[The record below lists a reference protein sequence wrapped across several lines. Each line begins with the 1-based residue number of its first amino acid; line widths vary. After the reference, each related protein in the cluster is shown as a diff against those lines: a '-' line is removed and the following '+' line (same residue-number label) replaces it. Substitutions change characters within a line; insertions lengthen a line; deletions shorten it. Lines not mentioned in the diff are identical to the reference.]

1 MRTLTARIAAGL
13 LAAAS
18 GAACRTTGTSPGRP
32 SGQPSPSIVQPGA
45 PGQESRT
52 VGAEQAR
59 DLSKVGATA
68 ADVTFMQGMIHHHA
82 QAIDMTELLKTRTG
96 SDDMKKLG
104 MRIQVSQTD
113 EIRMMQRWLQAHG
126 QEAPDPHAMHM
137 PGMIMPGMD
146 RGPMMPGMLT
156 PEEMAHLA
164 GLKGVEFDRFFLEGM
179 IKHHGG
185 AIDMVKELFASPGAA
200 QDSNIYAFASDVVA
214 DQQMEIDRMSGM
226 LAAIKERQ
234 K

>member
-1 MRTLTARIAAGL
+1 MKRLCVPVAACL
-13 LAAAS
+13 LAAAM
-18 GAACRTTGTSPGRP
+18 GAACRTS
-32 SGQPSPSIVQPGA
+32 SGGAAPPIVQPGA
-45 PGQESRT
+45 PGDASK
-52 VGAEQAR
+52 VIGAEAAR

-68 ADVTFMQGMIHHHA
+68 ADVKFMQGMIHHHA
-82 QAIDMTELLKTRTG
+82 QAIDMTELLKTRSS
-96 SDDMKKLG
+96 SDDMKKLAL
-104 MRIQVSQTD
+104 RIQVSQTD

-126 QEAPDPHAMHM
+126 QDAPDPHAMHM

-146 RGPMMPGMLT
+146 HGPMMAGMLT

-164 GLKGVEFDRFFLEGM
+164 TLKGVEFDRVFLAGM

-185 AIDMVKELFASPGAA
+185 AITMVNELFASPGAA

-226 LAAIKERQ
+226 LAAIKEPQR
-234 K
+234 

>member
-1 MRTLTARIAAGL
+1 MRLLTLPLRRLALFLLVAAAG
-13 LAAAS
+13 
-18 GAACRTTGTSPGRP
+18 ACRTT
-32 SGQPSPSIVQPGA
+32 SGAGAPPVIVQPGA
-45 PGQESRT
+45 PGDASKV

-59 DLSKVGATA
+59 DLSKVGATP
-68 ADVTFMQGMIHHHA
+68 ADVKFMQGMIHHHA
-82 QAIDMTELLKTRTG
+82 QAIDMTELLKTRTN
-96 SDDMKKLG
+96 SEDMKKLG
-104 MRIQVSQTD
+104 LRIQVSQTD
-113 EIRMMQRWLQAHG
+113 EIRMMQRWLQTRG

-146 RGPMMPGMLT
+146 HGPMMPGMLT
-156 PEEMAHLA
+156 PEEMTRLA

-185 AIDMVKELFASPGAA
+185 AINMVQELFAAPGAG
-200 QDSNIYAFASDVVA
+200 QESTIYAFASDVVS
-214 DQQMEIDRMSGM
+214 DQQMEIDRMGGM

>member
-1 MRTLTARIAAGL
+1 LLIVKPFSPPLAALL
-13 LAAAS
+13 LAAAA
-18 GAACRTTGTSPGRP
+18 GAACRTT
-32 SGQPSPSIVQPGA
+32 SGAGSKPMIVQPGA
-45 PGQESRT
+45 PGEPSRV
-52 VGAEQAR
+52 VGAGQAR

-68 ADVTFMQGMIHHHA
+68 ADVKFMQGMIHHHA
-82 QAIDMTELLKTRTG
+82 QAIDMTELLKTRTN

-113 EIRMMQRWLQAHG
+113 EIRMMQRWLQARG
-126 QEAPDPHAMHM
+126 QDVPDPHAMHM

-146 RGPMMPGMLT
+146 HGPMMPGMLT
-156 PEEMAHLA
+156 PAEMAHLA
-164 GLKGVEFDRFFLEGM
+164 ELKGVAFDRFFLEGM

-185 AIDMVKELFASPGAA
+185 AILMVKELFAAPGAG
-200 QDSNIYAFASDVVA
+200 QESTIYAFASDVVA

-234 K
+234 

>member
-1 MRTLTARIAAGL
+1 MKRLCVPVAACL
-13 LAAAS
+13 LAAAM
-18 GAACRTTGTSPGRP
+18 GAACRTS
-32 SGQPSPSIVQPGA
+32 SGGAAPPIVQPGA
-45 PGQESRT
+45 PGDASK
-52 VGAEQAR
+52 VIGAEAAR

-68 ADVTFMQGMIHHHA
+68 ADVKFMQGMIHHHA
-82 QAIDMTELLKTRTG
+82 QAIDMTELLKTRSD
-96 SDDMKKLG
+96 SDDMKKLAL
-104 MRIQVSQTD
+104 RIQVSQTD

-126 QEAPDPHAMHM
+126 QDAPDPHAMHM

-146 RGPMMPGMLT
+146 HGPMMAGMLT

-164 GLKGVEFDRFFLEGM
+164 TLKGVEFDRVFLAGM

-185 AIDMVKELFASPGAA
+185 AITMVNELFASPGAA

-234 K
+234 R